1 MPVYE
6 YECSDCGCKMEA
18 MQKIKDEPLKT
29 CPSCKGKLRRLVS
42 LTSFHLK
49 GNGWYA
55 TDYKD
60 KKQPAAKTKTKPG
73 DTADKKSEEKNTA

>member
-49 GNGWYA
+49 GSGWYA

-60 KKQPAAKTKTKPG
+60 KKQTKTKTKAKEG
-73 DTADKKSEEKNTA
+73 EAAGKKSEDAGTA